1 VPERLKCYRHPDR
14 ETGVSCSECG
24 RGICPDCMVFAPVG
38 IRCPDHAASGVKR
51 SPVSP
56 RQAGRQLLGSGDAIV
71 TRALVIINVGVFF
84 LCLFE
89 GGTLNNTAQGH
100 LFVDY
105 SLIGHAHLTNG
116 QPVGVAEG
124 EWYRVITAT
133 FLHAS
138 LIHVGL
144 NMLMLY
150 WIGTPM
156 ERAIGHLRFLL
167 IYLVSG
173 LCASAAVLV
182 FQPDVP
188 TVGASG
194 AIFGILGAA
203 LVYERQHTMVLGGAA
218 FSIIAINVLFS
229 FVGTNISI
237 TGHIGGLVGG
247 ALCGLALTQAGRVH
261 AAYGKPGL
269 LGFAGVAAVA
279 LGAVLLSYMAV
290 QSY

>member
-1 VPERLKCYRHPDR
+1 MLRCYRHPDR

-51 SPVSP
+51 ARTTP
-56 RQAGRQLLGSGDAIV
+56 RKAGAQLLSSGDAIV
-71 TRALVIINVGVFF
+71 TRALVILNVGVFF

-100 LFVDY
+100 LFLDY
-105 SLIGHAHLTNG
+105 SLLGRAQLTTG
-116 QPVGVAEG
+116 QFIGVAEG
-124 EWYRVITAT
+124 EWYRVITGG

-144 NMLMLY
+144 NMAMLY

-167 IYLVSG
+167 IYLVSL

-182 FQPDVP
+182 FAPNVP

-237 TGHIGGLVGG
+237 AGHIGGLVGG
-247 ALCGLALTQAGRVH
+247 ALCGLALTQLGRVH
-261 AAYGKPGL
+261 ASYGKPGL
-269 LGFAGVAAVA
+269 LGFGGVTAVA
-279 LGAVLLSYMAV
+279 LGAVLVSYMAV

>member
-1 VPERLKCYRHPDR
+1 VPETLRCYRHPDR

-51 SPVSP
+51 ARATP
-56 RQAGRQLLGSGDAIV
+56 RQAGRELLATGDAFV

-89 GGTLNNTAQGH
+89 GGTLNDTAQGH
-100 LFVDY
+100 LFLDY
-105 SLIGHAHLTNG
+105 SLLGRAQLNTG
-116 QPVGVAEG
+116 QFIGVAEG
-124 EWYRVITAT
+124 EWYRVITGT

-167 IYLVSG
+167 IYMVSG

-182 FQPDVP
+182 YAPHTP

-229 FVGTNISI
+229 FVGQNISI
-237 TGHIGGLVGG
+237 AGHLGGLAGG

-261 AAYGKPGL
+261 AAYGRPGL
-269 LGFAGVAAVA
+269 LGFGGVAAVA
-279 LGAVLLSYMAV
+279 LAAVLVSYMAV

>member
-1 VPERLKCYRHPDR
+1 
-14 ETGVSCSECG
+14 
-24 RGICPDCMVFAPVG
+24 MVFAPVG
-38 IRCPDHAASGVKR
+38 IRCPDHASTDAR
-51 SPVSP
+51 RARPAP
-56 RQAGRQLLGSGDAIV
+56 RQAGRQLLASGDAIV

-84 LCLFE
+84 LCLME
-89 GGTLNNTAQGH
+89 GGTLNDTAQGRF
-100 LFVDY
+100 FVDGA
-105 SLIGHAHLTNG
+105 LIGHGFLTNG
-116 QPVGVAEG
+116 QAIGVAEG
-124 EWYRVITAT
+124 EWYRVFTSM

-156 ERAIGHLRFLL
+156 ERAVGHLRFLL

-182 FQPDVP
+182 FAGDVP

-229 FVGTNISI
+229 FVGPNISI
-237 TGHIGGLVGG
+237 AGHLGGLAGG
-247 ALCGLALTQAGRVH
+247 ALCALALTQLGRVH
-261 AAYGKPGL
+261 ASYGRPGL

-279 LGAVLLSYMAV
+279 LGAVMVSYMAV